1 METIADCE
9 GDPRER
15 TLLVL
20 LPPAFGTPGDFIEH
34 GFVTSIRERKLPV
47 DVIAAGAIADHY
59 LDQSVVAR
67 LHAEVIEPARARG
80 YGRVWLG
87 GISIGGFGSLLYRAR
102 HDGVEGLLL
111 LAPYLGSRP
120 VLNEVVQAGG
130 LAQWQPDT
138 NTPRDHESEL
148 LVWLKSALMDSEVRA
163 RIFVGYGIHD
173 RFAPSIELLAN
184 ALPQEQVVRATG
196 GHDWETWAGLWGE
209 IIAKW
214 LQSKQGCPHPN
225 LPPP

>member
-34 GFVTSIRERKLPV
+34 GFVTTIRERKLPV

-67 LHAEVIEPARARG
+67 LHAEVIAPARARG
-80 YGRVWLG
+80 YGRLWLG

-102 HDGVEGLLL
+102 HDAVDGLLL

-120 VLNEVVQAGG
+120 VLNEVVRAGG
-130 LAQWQPDT
+130 LARWQPDADA
-138 NTPRDHESEL
+138 PRDHEREL
-148 LVWLKSALMDSEVRA
+148 LTWLQGALTDSDVRA
-163 RIFVGYGIHD
+163 RIFVGYGIDD

-184 ALPQEQVVRATG
+184 ALPQEQVVRAAG
-196 GHDWETWAGLWGE
+196 GHDWGTWAGLWREVIGR
-209 IIAKW
+209 W
-214 LQSKQGCPHPN
+214 WYSK
-225 LPPP
+225 